1 MFFTNRVFAALAS
14 IALSA
19 VVMAAAIIPASPTL
33 VI

>member
-1 MFFTNRVFAALAS
+1 MFLTNRVFAAVAS

-19 VVMAAAIIPASPTL
+19 VFMAAAILPASPTL